1 MGILEG
7 LPHEGRVPK
16 IMPRSAISIIL
27 ADMSNESDSKTY
39 EERVWQYFLQLQP
52 TITDVNAAAEMAIQA
67 VDAFKRGLQRKRARE
82 S

>member
-1 MGILEG
+1 
-7 LPHEGRVPK
+7 
-16 IMPRSAISIIL
+16 MPRKAVSANL
-27 ADMSNESDSKTY
+27 ADMSNESDSRTY

-67 VDAFKRGLQRKRARE
+67 VDAFERGLQRKRARE

>member
-1 MGILEG
+1 
-7 LPHEGRVPK
+7 
-16 IMPRSAISIIL
+16 MPRKAVSANL
-27 ADMSNESDSKTY
+27 ADMSNESDSKMY

-67 VDAFKRGLQRKRARE
+67 VDAFERGLQRKRARE

>member
-1 MGILEG
+1 M
-7 LPHEGRVPK
+7 PK
-16 IMPRSAISIIL
+16 IMPRSALSIIL

-67 VDAFKRGLQRKRARE
+67 VDAFERGLQRKRARE